1 MDVTYTITVLEECLK
16 TEKEMWKIAS
26 KDYHML
32 TPMKGMEQQF
42 MRQSNK
48 CHALM
53 DLIRAMKSETV
64 KVALAAWQIDVM
76 QNGPSA
82 LDITGRN

>member
-1 MDVTYTITVLEECLK
+1 
-16 TEKEMWKIAS
+16 
-26 KDYHML
+26 
-32 TPMKGMEQQF
+32 MKGMEKQF

-53 DLIRAMKSETV
+53 DLIRAMKSEPV

-82 LDITGRN
+82 LDIAGRN